1 MIPTSMCLVPQRP
14 PGYHWS
20 CEFHGEMSEEL
31 ELESTRFSELDTQ
44 REQLE
49 ALIQGGNR
57 IHRIRDGWDEQWIF
71 NLMIESLILLCW
83 VYIGDSKKHPQW

>member
-1 MIPTSMCLVPQRP
+1 MDNDPHPTNHHSSNLGPCGLEKNVPTRMIPTSMCLVPQRP

-57 IHRIRDGWDEQWIF
+57 IHRIRDG
-71 NLMIESLILLCW
+71 
-83 VYIGDSKKHPQW
+83 